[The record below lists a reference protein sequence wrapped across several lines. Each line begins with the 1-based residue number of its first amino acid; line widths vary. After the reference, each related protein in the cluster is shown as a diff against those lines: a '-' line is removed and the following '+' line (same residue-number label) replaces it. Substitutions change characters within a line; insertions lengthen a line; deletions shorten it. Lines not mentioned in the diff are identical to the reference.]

1 MPPPIL
7 AFAAD
12 PIAFMKNNIVYPGG
26 LVPTHQALPAQSG
39 IYQATLIE
47 NTNLTAY
54 KGKVNPSKTIRYYNL
69 VQPNNGDAFVRIY
82 WLRFESNAAHGM
94 ALGHTVNDPKFMF
107 TVRQNSCTLG
117 YAQATQQQPAFVSH
131 HNAAAQGNSAAVIE
145 GQNIQ
150 WSGGAVP
157 NTNMN
162 FAHRDE
168 YMKDT
173 ANPFYGSTTFG
184 VRDAAGK
191 WHFYFQKSKGHGY
204 KHDNLSLKGVT
215 EIETG

>member
-94 ALGHTVNDPKFMF
+94 ADRKLFLGE
-107 TVRQNSCTLG
+107 
-117 YAQATQQQPAFVSH
+117 AQTCFV
-131 HNAAAQGNSAAVIE
+131 E
-145 GQNIQ
+145 E
-150 WSGGAVP
+150 
-157 NTNMN
+157 
-162 FAHRDE
+162 R
-168 YMKDT
+168 T
-173 ANPFYGSTTFG
+173 AIPPPP
-184 VRDAAGK
+184 
-191 WHFYFQKSKGHGY
+191 
-204 KHDNLSLKGVT
+204 
-215 EIETG
+215 